1 MQTSIDLRLARHGAI
16 VLLLGLLLG
25 FVITRFHNRGA
36 GDAAHLVGLIGGFG
50 LIGLSAVWPKLN
62 LSRAWSAAGVWS
74 TVVCMYANWLGC
86 VFLALGSGAAVP
98 GPAAT
103 GSAATASAL
112 PWDRGARVLLF
123 GAVWLS
129 LLSALIL
136 LFGLFRRTAPA
147 TAIQREQ
154 AAASAHG

>member
-16 VLLLGLLLG
+16 VLLLGLLIG

-50 LIGLSAVWPKLN
+50 VMGLSAVWPKLN
-62 LSRAWSAAGVWS
+62 LSRVWSAAGVWS

-86 VFLALGSGAAVP
+86 VFLALASGPAVP
-98 GPAAT
+98 

-123 GAVWLS
+123 SAVWLS

-136 LFGLFRRTAPA
+136 LFGLFRRAAPA
-147 TAIQREQ
+147 TAIRPEQ
-154 AAASAHG
+154 AAA